1 MSSCIGTHVDVPVVK
16 RVIRV
21 PYTMP
26 EEFLGNWMNKINWK
40 EYNVIVLL
48 KFMLHQG
55 KRAHH

>member
-1 MSSCIGTHVDVPVVK
+1 MSKCIGTHVDVPVVK
-16 RVIRV
+16 RAISV

-26 EEFLGNWMNKINWK
+26 EEFLENWMNKINWK